1 MSVSEV
7 FLSLQVCA
15 RYMGGFEQVSTCQ
28 VCFYCEAM
36 AKPTTTKKKSRK
48 LMYILML
55 LHTNKKKKKSGQP

>member
-15 RYMGGFEQVSTCQ
+15 RYTGGFEQVSTCQ

-36 AKPTTTKKKSRK
+36 AKPTKMKVKETHVHSNAVTYK
-48 LMYILML
+48 
-55 LHTNKKKKKSGQP
+55 